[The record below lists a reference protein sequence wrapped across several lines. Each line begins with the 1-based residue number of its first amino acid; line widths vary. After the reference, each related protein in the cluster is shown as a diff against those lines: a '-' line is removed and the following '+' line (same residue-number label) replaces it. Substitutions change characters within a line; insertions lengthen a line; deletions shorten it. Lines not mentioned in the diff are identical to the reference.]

1 MIIISTIMASS
12 VLSPTKYKQTND
24 HTTLNNFEQNRGRS
38 VHINFIS
45 LKNNKKKHAQPH
57 LFRSTRAASLA
68 IPTNTYAD
76 LLNNTE
82 PVVKHFNLAP
92 PSASTINIR
101 RHSSHHC
108 PIIDKVSDE
117 QKSLQAKPVLPQVP
131 PPVPKRN
138 FQKYTENMPN
148 NKSPGK
154 SPDTAAKMTA
164 VDTNQSIKRRNSK
177 RISRR
182 SKTRNK
188 ISNADSLYN
197 CSADQSS
204 DEDLLSLESS
214 VFEEGPVS
222 SETPVFPSTN
232 NFISSNRSSSDS
244 NKSQS
249 TIDTGYMSNDNDR
262 IFFGGNSDSYR
273 SRFSSVDTQ
282 SSIDSSSDTQKCL
295 NSPQP
300 AIVHPQFSRS
310 LNKYYSAA
318 VGADVKLCKPPDSKR
333 PPVVPMRKQTS
344 VPKIPSPIG
353 TATASPPAVPIN
365 RARGIPPTPPIRSQV
380 SLDSGKIFHSNQM
393 LGGIFPAQQ
402 SAGSNA
408 SARSPNFVATKN
420 CDNLQEMYTKPAM
433 GTIKNGANGKQQ
445 FSQIHHTK
453 LTQRQDS
460 SLSSDSCS
468 MTSSPGYNTKSM
480 EAPLLQYAS
489 KINKTSNGHGIRHQ
503 DSIDSFGMTSKY
515 NFSGRYNLRQDSNVS
530 SDSFSQTSSPG
541 YNTKLFEAPL
551 LAHSVK
557 LHASN

>member
-1 MIIISTIMASS
+1 M
-12 VLSPTKYKQTND
+12 
-24 HTTLNNFEQNRGRS
+24 
-38 VHINFIS
+38 
-45 LKNNKKKHAQPH
+45 
-57 LFRSTRAASLA
+57 
-68 IPTNTYAD
+68 
-76 LLNNTE
+76 
-82 PVVKHFNLAP
+82 
-92 PSASTINIR
+92 
-101 RHSSHHC
+101 
-108 PIIDKVSDE
+108 SDE
-117 QKSLQAKPVLPQVP
+117 QKSLRAKPVLPQVP

-138 FQKYTENMPN
+138 FQKSTEHNPN
-148 NKSPGK
+148 NKSPVEI
-154 SPDTAAKMTA
+154 TTT
-164 VDTNQSIKRRNSK
+164 TNDPTQSIKRRNSK

-188 ISNADSLYN
+188 NSNADSMYN

-222 SETPVFPSTN
+222 SETPVFQSTN

-318 VGADVKLCKPPDSKR
+318 VGADVKVCKPDTKR

-344 VPKIPSPIG
+344 VPKIPSPVGG
-353 TATASPPAVPIN
+353 TTASPPATN
-365 RARGIPPTPPIRSQV
+365 RARGVPPTPPVRSQV

-393 LGGIFPAQQ
+393 LGGIFPAAQQ
-402 SAGSNA
+402 SANSSQSTA
-408 SARSPNFVATKN
+408 ARSANFVVNKN
-420 CDNLQEMYTKPAM
+420 CDNLQEMYGKPLM
-433 GTIKNGANGKQQ
+433 GTIKNGTNGKQP

-489 KINKTSNGHGIRHQ
+489 KINKTSNGNGIRHQ

-551 LAHSVK
+551 LAHTVK
-557 LHASN
+557 LHASNWVFIVVVVVVDIFSIIDFRDHVDYILTPTNSRCCHFSQ

>member
-1 MIIISTIMASS
+1 M
-12 VLSPTKYKQTND
+12 
-24 HTTLNNFEQNRGRS
+24 
-38 VHINFIS
+38 
-45 LKNNKKKHAQPH
+45 
-57 LFRSTRAASLA
+57 A
-68 IPTNTYAD
+68 IPNNTYTE
-76 LLNNTE
+76 LLDNTE
-82 PVVKHFNLAP
+82 PIVKPFNLAP

-108 PIIDKVSDE
+108 PIIDKVSNE
-117 QKSLQAKPVLPQVP
+117 QKLLQAKPVLPQVP
-131 PPVPKRN
+131 PPVPKRH
-138 FQKYTENMPN
+138 FQKFDEHSPN
-148 NKSPGK
+148 TTLSPIKTPEITTVAVCHEQNTNKY
-154 SPDTAAKMTA
+154 
-164 VDTNQSIKRRNSK
+164 RNSK
-177 RISRR
+177 RTSRR

-188 ISNADSLYN
+188 IGNCENVYN

-204 DEDLLSLESS
+204 DDDLLSLESS
-214 VFEEGPVS
+214 VFEDVLMTNE
-222 SETPVFPSTN
+222 PVFPITK

-282 SSIDSSSDTQKCL
+282 SSLDSNSDTQKCL

-318 VGADVKLCKPPDSKR
+318 VGADSKINKSDTKR
-333 PPVVPMRKQTS
+333 PPIVPMRKQTS
-344 VPKIPSPIG
+344 IPKIPPPIG
-353 TATASPPAVPIN
+353 TSSVMSSPSTTN
-365 RARGIPPTPPIRSQV
+365 RSARGIPPTPPIRSRI

-393 LGGIFPAQQ
+393 LGGIFPQQ
-402 SAGSNA
+402 TQK
-408 SARSPNFVATKN
+408 SPTNKN
-420 CDNLQEMYTKPAM
+420 CDNLQEMYTKPLGVM
-433 GTIKNGANGKQQ
+433 KNCATSKQA

-468 MTSSPGYNTKSM
+468 MTSSPGYNTKGM

-489 KINKTSNGHGIRHQ
+489 KINKTTNGGSGNSIRHQ
-503 DSIDSFGMTSKY
+503 DSIDSFNMTSKK
-515 NFSGRYNLRQDSNVS
+515 NFSGRCNLRQDSNVS

-551 LAHSVK
+551 LAHTFR
-557 LHASN
+557 LHASKFIDI